1 MQSSNRDSRKASL
14 INTKQAALQ
23 SAQRFLPLLFIWGAE
38 WIFNAVIDFAI
49 YWRDLDWLKTAAFV
63 TALIASFVQV
73 WSLRKS
79 AGASDA
85 EREEAAAHPLLIVV
99 PGLLLIGAVVFLE
112 AIEAVSPLFAPLLR
126 AFLLAVGFVQAGL
139 MLGRGLIYVGLW
151 LFALTIV
158 MGLWYLGYSSVILE
172 GMGGI
177 ALVVSGLML
186 RSGKA

>member
-14 INTKQAALQ
+14 LDKKQAALQ
-23 SAQRFLPLLFIWGAE
+23 GAQRFLPLLFIWGAE

-49 YWRDLDWLKTAAFV
+49 YWRDLDWLKTAAFI

-79 AGASDA
+79 AGAA
-85 EREEAAAHPLLIVV
+85 EIGDETAHPLLLIV
-99 PGLLLIGAVVFLE
+99 PGLLLIAAVVFLE

-151 LFALTIV
+151 LFALTVV
-158 MGLWYLGYSSVILE
+158 MGLWYLGYSAVILE